1 MIPDDVTK
9 ETLIKEIERL
19 QRERN
24 ALAIQNIEYQK
35 QIEELVKELAEHI

>member
-35 QIEELVKELAEHI
+35 QIEELVQELAEHI